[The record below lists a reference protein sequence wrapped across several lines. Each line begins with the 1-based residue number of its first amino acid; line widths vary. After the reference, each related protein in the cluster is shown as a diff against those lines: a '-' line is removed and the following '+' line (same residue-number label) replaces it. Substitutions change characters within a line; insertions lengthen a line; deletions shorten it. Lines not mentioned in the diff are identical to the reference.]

1 MTKRRAE
8 NKLPPDIIPHKRCLR
23 SLSNIDDKPVGGE
36 VTTVQSGNPPQLP
49 SNLGQRCRKR
59 PNYNEDSPNTDDMPK
74 KIPANRANPMLGD
87 KNTCK
92 SRKFEDAGKPV
103 ARPPSHALEVESKKE
118 KEDKNTTGDKVMPTD
133 EDLTAFNSFQF
144 WRVPLPELDLSLLE
158 TESSPGPNDTIS
170 TKDLEAMET

>member
-8 NKLPPDIIPHKRCLR
+8 NVLPPEIPPKRCLR
-23 SLSNIDDKPVGGE
+23 SLSNIDDKPGG
-36 VTTVQSGNPPQLP
+36 VTMVQNDDLP
-49 SNLGQRCRKR
+49 RKV
-59 PNYNEDSPNTDDMPK
+59 
-74 KIPANRANPMLGD
+74 PANGVNSALGD

-103 ARPPSHALEVESKKE
+103 APEDEPNKKPNGQNAVHA
-118 KEDKNTTGDKVMPTD
+118 GDKVMHTD
-133 EDLTAFNSFQF
+133 DGLSAFNSFQF

-158 TESSPGPNDTIS
+158 PTDRSSTAIS